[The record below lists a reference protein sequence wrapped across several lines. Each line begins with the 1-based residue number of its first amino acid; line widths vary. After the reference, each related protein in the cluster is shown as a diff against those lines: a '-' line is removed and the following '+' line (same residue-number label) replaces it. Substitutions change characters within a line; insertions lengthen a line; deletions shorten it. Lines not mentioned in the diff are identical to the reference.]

1 MSSKLNKKMLE
12 RFATPPIISL
22 IPHLGF
28 SVFLIDI
35 PVS

>member
-12 RFATPPIISL
+12 RFATPVISL
-22 IPHLGF
+22 IPHSGF

-35 PVS
+35 PMS